1 MTRPPSRVDPLDVAW
16 PRHTA
21 QTTLR
26 PVSMD
31 DVDAMWSYRRLPEV
45 CRFLS
50 HGPLT
55 REEVVTRVEG
65 RLSGVDPTPGRLVR
79 GVAIIVDGE
88 VVGDAMLRV
97 QADDAGHDALWIG
110 YALHP
115 SIAGRGVAT
124 EVAREMVVVAGELG
138 MPVWADAQV
147 DNAASRRV
155 LEKAGFVPVATGADG
170 DTELLVF
177 TVPQG

>member
-1 MTRPPSRVDPLDVAW
+1 
-16 PRHTA
+16 
-21 QTTLR
+21 
-26 PVSMD
+26 MD